1 MLCSRQIILYLSL
14 YWRITC
20 CSQVNKSLSP
30 VDAKYLDLA
39 LFWRVTCCSQV
50 NESLSPVDA
59 KYLVLALFW
68 RITCCSQVNV
78 SLSPVEVNK
87 EVENFFGS
95 LSEVA
100 SNELNGDF
108 EDGVSGVFG
117 YFFDSLT
124 EVAPNKFGWRFWSVR
139 SVRSFCRRP
148 GFWFVSGNW
157 MGQLSRWAFFIN

>member
-1 MLCSRQIILYLSL
+1 MLCFGQILFVLAPF
-14 YWRITC
+14 WRITC
-20 CSQVNKSLSP
+20 SSQVNESLSP

-87 EVENFFGS
+87 KVENFFGS
-95 LSEVA
+95 LPEVA
-100 SNELNGDF
+100 SSKLGGDF

-117 YFFDSLT
+117 YFF
-124 EVAPNKFGWRFWSVR
+124 
-139 SVRSFCRRP
+139 
-148 GFWFVSGNW
+148 
-157 MGQLSRWAFFIN
+157 